1 MIHRRRQTR
10 VADMR
15 IELRGRQIGMA
26 QQRLDVEQIGPG
38 FEQAGAVGVP
48 QFVRGDTL
56 VDLRLL
62 DKDRLQ
68 KGRPAE

>member
-1 MIHRRRQTR
+1 
-10 VADMR
+10 MR

-38 FEQAGAVGVP
+38 FEQASAVGVP
-48 QFVRGDTL
+48 QFVRGDAL